1 MCDPVSISIGLAV
14 VSTAQAVGGQI
25 AASKTAKAQ
34 QKAINAEHARVAEE
48 NRDAASAQ
56 MFDQM
61 RAARREQAKIR
72 TAAGESGL
80 GLNSGSIEG
89 LLFDS
94 AMQMELQGSR
104 TMANL
109 ESRQAANDASAESMM
124 SQVQKPTLLGAG
136 LQVAGA
142 GLSGWSGVENAKLKV
157 KKAGDV

>member
-1 MCDPVSISIGLAV
+1 MCDPVSLSIGLAV
-14 VSTAQAVGGQI
+14 VGTAQAVGGQI
-25 AASKTAKAQ
+25 AAAKTAKAQ

-48 NRDAASAQ
+48 NRDAASSE

-72 TAAGESGL
+72 TAAGEAGL
-80 GLNSGSIEG
+80 ALNSGSIEG

-104 TMANL
+104 TLANL
-109 ESRQAANDASAESMM
+109 ESRQAANDAGAESLM
-124 SQVQKPTLLGAG
+124 SQVQKPTLIGAG

-142 GLSGWSGVENAKLKV
+142 AASGFSGIQNSKLAIKR
-157 KKAGDV
+157 AGDV

>member
-1 MCDPVSISIGLAV
+1 MCDPVSASIALAV
-14 VSTAQAVGGQI
+14 VSTVGTVGQVV
-25 AASKTAKAQ
+25 AARKTANAQ
-34 QKAINAEHARVAEE
+34 EKSIRLQHERVAEE
-48 NRDAASAQ
+48 NRDAASAE

-72 TAAGESGL
+72 TAAGEAGL
-80 GLNSGSIEG
+80 GLNGGSIEG

-109 ESRQAANDASAESMM
+109 ESRNASNDADAESML
-124 SQVQKPTLLGAG
+124 SQIQKPTLLGAG

-142 GLSGWSGVENAKLKV
+142 AASGFAGIQNSKLQV
-157 KKAGDV
+157 KRAGDV

>member
-1 MCDPVSISIGLAV
+1 MCDPVSASIALAV
-14 VSTAQAVGGQI
+14 VSTVGTVGQVV

-34 QKAINAEHARVAEE
+34 EKSIRLQHERVAEE
-48 NRDAASAQ
+48 NRDAASAE

-72 TAAGESGL
+72 TAAGEAGL
-80 GLNSGSIEG
+80 GLNGGSIEG

-109 ESRQAANDASAESMM
+109 ESRNASNDADAESML
-124 SQVQKPTLLGAG
+124 SQIQKPTLLGAG

-142 GLSGWSGVENAKLKV
+142 AASGFAGIQNSKLQV
-157 KKAGDV
+157 KRSGDV

>member
-1 MCDPVSISIGLAV
+1 MCDPVSAAITLAV
-14 VSTAQAVGGQI
+14 VSTASTVGGQI
-25 AASKTAKAQ
+25 AASKNAKAQ
-34 QKAINAEHARVAEE
+34 QRAINAEHQRVAEE
-48 NRDAASAQ
+48 NRDVASAE

-72 TAAGESGL
+72 TAAGEAGL

-109 ESRQAANDASAESMM
+109 ESRQAANDAQAESMM
-124 SQVQKPTLLGAG
+124 SQVQKPALLGAG

-142 GLSGWSGVENAKLKV
+142 AASGWSGIQNAKLQV